1 MLYGV
6 IRLKIGEENNMQTI
20 IRNGRVITPD
30 GIINGYV
37 LYEDGKIVEIGAGEC
52 VPSADEMIDA
62 QGRYVSPGFIDIH
75 THGAGGADYMD
86 GTVEAYLTAA
96 RMSARHGATLVYPTT
111 LTSSNEVLFDTF
123 DLYEQ
128 AVAANTEGAAFG
140 GLHLEGPYFNPKQAG
155 AQDPRYLRNPKPE
168 DYLEILSRSNNIAR
182 WSFSPELDGAPEFA
196 AELSKRGIIAAAGH
210 TDATFEQCDE
220 AYKNGCSLITH
231 FYSCIST
238 IIRKNSYRTAGVME
252 YGYYQDGMAVE
263 IIADGH
269 HVPSSLL
276 HLIVKVKGV
285 DNVVLVTDS
294 MRGAGMP
301 EGPSILGGLADG
313 QECIVENGVAKLL
326 DRSGFAGSVCTT
338 DRLVRTMITIGGCS
352 LEQAVQMASL
362 NPARVMGVADR
373 KGSLEAGKDADIVIF
388 GDNVEVF
395 ATIVSGRKVYQK

>member
-1 MLYGV
+1 M
-6 IRLKIGEENNMQTI
+6 KTI
-20 IRNGRVITPD
+20 IKNGRVITPD
-30 GIINGYV
+30 GIIDGYV
-37 LYEDGKIVEIGAGEC
+37 LYEDGKIAEIGAGDC
-52 VPSADEMIDA
+52 MPQADEVIDA

-86 GTVEAYLTAA
+86 CTVKAYLTAA

-155 AQDPRYLRNPKPE
+155 AQDPRYLRNPQPE
-168 DYLEILSRSNNIAR
+168 DYLEILSRSDNIAR

-326 DRSGFAGSVCTT
+326 DGSGFAGSVCTT

>member
-1 MLYGV
+1 M
-6 IRLKIGEENNMQTI
+6 KTI
-20 IRNGRVITPD
+20 IKNGRVITPA
-30 GIINGYV
+30 GIIDGYV
-37 LYEDGKIVEIGAGEC
+37 LYEDGKITETGTGDC
-52 VPSADEMIDA
+52 MPQADEVIDA

-86 GTVEAYLTAA
+86 GTLEAYLTAA

-155 AQDPRYLRNPKPE
+155 AQDPRYLRNPQPE

-326 DRSGFAGSVCTT
+326 DRSGFAGSVCTA
-338 DRLVRTMITIGGCS
+338 DRLVRTMITLGGCT
-352 LEQAVQMASL
+352 LEQAVQMVSL

-373 KGSLEAGKDADIVIF
+373 KGSLEVGKDADIVIF

>member
-1 MLYGV
+1 M
-6 IRLKIGEENNMQTI
+6 KTI
-20 IRNGRVITPD
+20 IKNGRLITPD
-30 GIINGYV
+30 GIIDGYI
-37 LYEDGKIVEIGAGEC
+37 LYEDGKIAKIGTGDSM
-52 VPSADEMIDA
+52 PQADEVIDA

-86 GTVEAYLTAA
+86 GTLEAYLTAA

-155 AQDPRYLRNPKPE
+155 AQDPRYLRNPQPE

-252 YGYYQDGMAVE
+252 YGYYQDGIAVE

-326 DRSGFAGSVCTT
+326 DRSGFAGSVCTA
-338 DRLVRTMITIGGCS
+338 DRLVRTMITIGGCT
-352 LEQAVQMASL
+352 LEQAVQMVSL

-373 KGSLEAGKDADIVIF
+373 KGSLEVGKDADIVIF

>member
-1 MLYGV
+1 M
-6 IRLKIGEENNMQTI
+6 KTI
-20 IRNGRVITPD
+20 IKNGRVITPE
-30 GIINGYV
+30 GIIDGYV
-37 LYEDGKIVEIGAGEC
+37 LYEDGKITETGTGDSM
-52 VPSADEMIDA
+52 PQADEVIDA

-86 GTVEAYLTAA
+86 GILEAYLTAA

-155 AQDPRYLRNPKPE
+155 AQDPRYLRNPQPE

-220 AYKNGCSLITH
+220 AFKNGCSLITH

>member
-1 MLYGV
+1 M
-6 IRLKIGEENNMQTI
+6 KTI
-20 IRNGRVITPD
+20 IKNGRVITPE
-30 GIINGYV
+30 GIIDGYV
-37 LYEDGKIVEIGAGEC
+37 LYEDGKIAEIGAGDSM
-52 VPSADEMIDA
+52 PQADEVIDA

-86 GTVEAYLTAA
+86 GTLEAYLTAA

-155 AQDPRYLRNPKPE
+155 AQDPRYLRNPQPE

-220 AYKNGCSLITH
+220 AFKNGCSLITH

>member
-1 MLYGV
+1 M
-6 IRLKIGEENNMQTI
+6 KTI
-20 IRNGRVITPD
+20 IKNGRVITPD
-30 GIINGYV
+30 GIIDGYV
-37 LYEDGKIVEIGAGEC
+37 LYEDGKIAEIGAGDSM
-52 VPSADEMIDA
+52 PQADEVIDA

-86 GTVEAYLTAA
+86 GTLEAYLTAA
-96 RMSARHGATLVYPTT
+96 RMSARHGATMVYPTT

-155 AQDPRYLRNPKPE
+155 AQDPRYLRNPQPE

-220 AYKNGCSLITH
+220 AFKNGCSLITH

-238 IIRKNSYRTAGVME
+238 IIRKNSYRIAGVME

-326 DRSGFAGSVCTT
+326 DGSGFAGSVCTT

-362 NPARVMGVADR
+362 NPARVMGVADI

>member
-1 MLYGV
+1 M
-6 IRLKIGEENNMQTI
+6 KTI
-20 IRNGRVITPD
+20 IKNGRLITPD
-30 GIINGYV
+30 GIIDGYV
-37 LYEDGKIVEIGAGEC
+37 LYEDGKIVEIGAGDSM
-52 VPSADEMIDA
+52 PQADEVIDA

-86 GTVEAYLTAA
+86 GTLEAYLTAA

-155 AQDPRYLRNPKPE
+155 AQDPRYLRNPQPE

-326 DRSGFAGSVCTT
+326 DRSGFAGSVCTA
-338 DRLVRTMITIGGCS
+338 DRLVRTMVTIGGCT
-352 LEQAVQMASL
+352 LEQAVHMVSL

-373 KGSLEAGKDADIVIF
+373 KGSLEVGKDADIVIF

>member
-1 MLYGV
+1 M
-6 IRLKIGEENNMQTI
+6 KTI
-20 IRNGRVITPD
+20 IKNGRVITPD
-30 GIINGYV
+30 GIIDGYV
-37 LYEDGKIVEIGAGEC
+37 LYEDGKITETGTGDC
-52 VPSADEMIDA
+52 MPQADEVIDA

-86 GTVEAYLTAA
+86 GTLEAYLTAA

-155 AQDPRYLRNPKPE
+155 AQDPRYLRNPQPE

-252 YGYYQDGMAVE
+252 YGYYQDGIAVE

-326 DRSGFAGSVCTT
+326 DRSGFAGSVCTA
-338 DRLVRTMITIGGCS
+338 DRLVRTMITIGGCT
-352 LEQAVQMASL
+352 LEQAVQMVSL

-373 KGSLEAGKDADIVIF
+373 KGSLEVGKDADIVIF

>member
-1 MLYGV
+1 M
-6 IRLKIGEENNMQTI
+6 KTI
-20 IRNGRVITPD
+20 IKNGRVITPE
-30 GIINGYV
+30 GIIDGYV
-37 LYEDGKIVEIGAGEC
+37 LYEDGKIIETGTGDC
-52 VPSADEMIDA
+52 MPQADEVIDA

-155 AQDPRYLRNPKPE
+155 AQDPRYLRNPQPE

-326 DRSGFAGSVCTT
+326 DGSGFAGSVCTT

>member
-1 MLYGV
+1 M
-6 IRLKIGEENNMQTI
+6 KTI
-20 IRNGRVITPD
+20 IKNGRVITPE

-37 LYEDGKIVEIGAGEC
+37 LYEDGKIAEIGAGDSM
-52 VPSADEMIDA
+52 PQADEVIDA

-86 GTVEAYLTAA
+86 GTLEAYLTAA

-155 AQDPRYLRNPKPE
+155 AQDPRYLRNPQPE

>member
-1 MLYGV
+1 MKTM
-6 IRLKIGEENNMQTI
+6 IT
-20 IRNGRVITPD
+20 NGRIITPV
-30 GIINGYV
+30 GIIDGCL
-37 LYEDGKIVEIGAGEC
+37 LYEDGKILETGTGVYGLP
-52 VPSADEMIDA
+52 VDETIDA
-62 QGRYVSPGFIDIH
+62 GGRYVSPGFIDIH

-86 GTVEAYLTAA
+86 GTVEAFLTAA
-96 RMSARHGATLVYPTT
+96 RMSAKHGATLVYPTT
-111 LTSSNEVLFDTF
+111 LTSSDEILFESFET
-123 DLYEQ
+123 YEK
-128 AVAANTEGAAFG
+128 ALKANTDGAAFG

-155 AQDPRYLRNPKPE
+155 AQDPRYLRNPQPE
-168 DYLEILSRSNNIAR
+168 NYLEILSRTDKIAR
-182 WSFSPELDGAPEFA
+182 WSFSPELEGAPEFA
-196 AELSKRGIIAAAGH
+196 AELSRRGIIASAGH
-210 TDATFEQCDE
+210 TDATFEQCDA
-220 AYKNGCSLITH
+220 AYRSGSTLITH

-238 IIRKNSYRTAGVME
+238 IVRKNAYRIAGVME

-313 QECIVENGVAKLL
+313 QECFIENGVAKLM
-326 DRSGFAGSVCTT
+326 DRSGFAGSVCTA

-352 LEQAVQMASL
+352 LEQAVQMATL

-373 KGSLEAGKDADIVIF
+373 KGSLEPGKDADIVIF
-388 GDNVEVF
+388 GDNVSVY
-395 ATIVSGRKVYQK
+395 ATIVGGRKVYNV

>member
-1 MLYGV
+1 MKTL
-6 IRLKIGEENNMQTI
+6 IT
-20 IRNGRVITPD
+20 NGQIITPA
-30 GIINGYV
+30 GTVGGWL
-37 LYEDGKIVEIGAGEC
+37 LYENGKILEIGTGEC
-52 VPSADEMIDA
+52 PSADETIDA
-62 QGRYVSPGFIDIH
+62 EGRYVSPGFIDIH
-75 THGAGGADYMD
+75 THGAGGSDYMD

-96 RMSARHGATLVYPTT
+96 KMSASHGATLVYPTT

-123 DLYEQ
+123 DLYEE

-140 GLHLEGPYFNPKQAG
+140 GLHLEGPYFNPVQAG
-155 AQDPRYLRNPKPE
+155 AQDSRYLRNPQPD
-168 DYLEILSRSNNIAR
+168 DYMEILSRSKNIAR

-196 AELSKRGIIAAAGH
+196 AELSKRGIIASVGH
-210 TDATFEQCDE
+210 TNASFEQCDA
-220 AYKNGCSLITH
+220 AYKSGSSLITH
-231 FYSCIST
+231 FYSCISSIT
-238 IIRKNSYRTAGVME
+238 RNQGYRTAGVME
-252 YGYYQDGMAVE
+252 YGYYQDGMSVE

-285 DNVVLVTDS
+285 DKVCLVTDS

-313 QECIVENGVAKLL
+313 QECIIQNGVARLMDL
-326 DRSGFAGSVCTT
+326 SGFAGSVCTT
-338 DRLVRTMITIGGCS
+338 DRLVRTMVAIGGVT

-395 ATIVSGRKVYQK
+395 ATIVGGRKVYQA

>member
-1 MLYGV
+1 M
-6 IRLKIGEENNMQTI
+6 KTI
-20 IRNGRVITPD
+20 IKNGRVITPE
-30 GIINGYV
+30 GIIDGYV
-37 LYEDGKIVEIGAGEC
+37 LYEDGKITEIGTGDCMPHAGE
-52 VPSADEMIDA
+52 VIDA

-86 GTVEAYLTAA
+86 GTLEAYLTAA

-123 DLYEQ
+123 DLYEK
-128 AVAANTEGAAFG
+128 AVQANTEGAAFG

-155 AQDPRYLRNPKPE
+155 AQDPRYLRNPQPE

-196 AELSKRGIIAAAGH
+196 AELSKRGIIAAVGH

-220 AYKNGCSLITH
+220 AFKNGCSLITH

-285 DNVVLVTDS
+285 NNVVLVTDS

-326 DRSGFAGSVCTT
+326 DGSGFAGSVCTT

>member
-1 MLYGV
+1 M
-6 IRLKIGEENNMQTI
+6 KTI
-20 IRNGRVITPD
+20 IKNGRVITPE

-37 LYEDGKIVEIGAGEC
+37 LYEDGKIAEIGAGDSM
-52 VPSADEMIDA
+52 PQADEVIDA

-75 THGAGGADYMD
+75 THGAGGTDYMD
-86 GTVEAYLTAA
+86 GTLEAYLTAA

-155 AQDPRYLRNPKPE
+155 AQDPRYLRNPQPE

-338 DRLVRTMITIGGCS
+338 DRLVRTMITIGGCT

>member
-1 MLYGV
+1 M
-6 IRLKIGEENNMQTI
+6 KTI
-20 IRNGRVITPD
+20 IKNGRVITPD
-30 GIINGYV
+30 GIIDGYV
-37 LYEDGKIVEIGAGEC
+37 LYEDGKITETGTGDC
-52 VPSADEMIDA
+52 MPQADEVIDA

-86 GTVEAYLTAA
+86 GTLEAYLTAA

-123 DLYEQ
+123 NLYEQ

-155 AQDPRYLRNPKPE
+155 AQDPRYLRNPQPE

-182 WSFSPELDGAPEFA
+182 WSFSPELDGAPELA

-220 AYKNGCSLITH
+220 AFKNGCSLITH

-326 DRSGFAGSVCTT
+326 DRSGFAGSVCTA
-338 DRLVRTMITIGGCS
+338 DRLIRTMITIGGCT

>member
-1 MLYGV
+1 M
-6 IRLKIGEENNMQTI
+6 KTI
-20 IRNGRVITPD
+20 IKNGRVITPE
-30 GIINGYV
+30 GIIDGYV
-37 LYEDGKIVEIGAGEC
+37 LYEDGKITETGTGDYM
-52 VPSADEMIDA
+52 PQADEVIDA

-86 GTVEAYLTAA
+86 GTLEAYLTAA

-128 AVAANTEGAAFG
+128 AVAANTDGAAFG

-155 AQDPRYLRNPKPE
+155 AQDPRYLRNPQPE

-285 DNVVLVTDS
+285 DKVVLVTDS

-326 DRSGFAGSVCTT
+326 DGSGFAGSVCTA
-338 DRLVRTMITIGGCS
+338 DRLIRTMITIGGCT
-352 LEQAVQMASL
+352 LEQAVQMVSL

-388 GDNVEVF
+388 GDNVDVF

>member
-1 MLYGV
+1 M
-6 IRLKIGEENNMQTI
+6 KTI
-20 IRNGRVITPD
+20 IKNGRVITPE

-37 LYEDGKIVEIGAGEC
+37 LYEDGKITETGTGDC
-52 VPSADEMIDA
+52 MPQADEVIDA

-86 GTVEAYLTAA
+86 GTLEAYLTAA

-155 AQDPRYLRNPKPE
+155 AQDPRYLRNPQPE

-220 AYKNGCSLITH
+220 AFKNGCSLITH

>member
-1 MLYGV
+1 MKTM
-6 IRLKIGEENNMQTI
+6 IT
-20 IRNGRVITPD
+20 NGRIITPV
-30 GIINGYV
+30 GIIDGCL
-37 LYEDGKIVEIGAGEC
+37 LYEDGKILETGTGVYGLP
-52 VPSADEMIDA
+52 VDETIDA
-62 QGRYVSPGFIDIH
+62 GGRYVSPGFIDIH

-86 GTVEAYLTAA
+86 GTVEAFLTAA
-96 RMSARHGATLVYPTT
+96 RMSAKHGATLVYPTT
-111 LTSSNEVLFDTF
+111 LTSSDEILFESFET
-123 DLYEQ
+123 YEK
-128 AVAANTEGAAFG
+128 ALKANTDGAAFG

-155 AQDPRYLRNPKPE
+155 AQDPRYLRNPQPE
-168 DYLEILSRSNNIAR
+168 NYLEILSRTDKIAR
-182 WSFSPELDGAPEFA
+182 WSFSPELEGAPEFA
-196 AELSKRGIIAAAGH
+196 AELSRRGIIASAGH
-210 TDATFEQCDE
+210 TDATFEQCDA
-220 AYKNGCSLITH
+220 AYRSGSTLITH

-238 IIRKNSYRTAGVME
+238 IVRKNAYRIAGVME

-313 QECIVENGVAKLL
+313 QECFIENGVAKLM
-326 DRSGFAGSVCTT
+326 DRSGFAGSVCTA

-352 LEQAVQMASL
+352 LEQAVQMVTL

-373 KGSLEAGKDADIVIF
+373 KGSLEPGKDADIVIF
-388 GDNVEVF
+388 GDNVSVY
-395 ATIVSGRKVYQK
+395 ATIVGGRKVYNV

>member
-1 MLYGV
+1 MKTL
-6 IRLKIGEENNMQTI
+6 IT
-20 IRNGRVITPD
+20 NGQIITPA
-30 GIINGYV
+30 GTVGGWL
-37 LYEDGKIVEIGAGEC
+37 LYENGKILEIGTGEC
-52 VPSADEMIDA
+52 PSADETIDA
-62 QGRYVSPGFIDIH
+62 EGRYVSPGFIDIH

-96 RMSARHGATLVYPTT
+96 KMSASHGATLVYPTT

-123 DLYEQ
+123 DLYEE

-140 GLHLEGPYFNPKQAG
+140 GLHLEGPYFNPVQAG
-155 AQDPRYLRNPKPE
+155 AQDPRYLRNPQPE
-168 DYLEILSRSNNIAR
+168 DYMEILSRSKNIAR
-182 WSFSPELDGAPEFA
+182 WSFSPELEGATQFA
-196 AELSKRGIIAAAGH
+196 AELSKRGIIASVGH
-210 TDATFEQCDE
+210 TNASFEQCDA
-220 AYKNGCSLITH
+220 AYKSGSSLITH
-231 FYSCIST
+231 FYSCISSIT
-238 IIRKNSYRTAGVME
+238 RNQGYRTAGVME
-252 YGYYQDGMAVE
+252 YGYYQDGMSVE

-285 DNVVLVTDS
+285 DKVVLVTDS

-313 QECIVENGVAKLL
+313 QECIIQNGVARLMDL
-326 DRSGFAGSVCTT
+326 SGFAGSVCTT
-338 DRLVRTMITIGGCS
+338 DRLVRTMISIGGVT

-362 NPARVMGVADR
+362 NPARVMGIADR

-395 ATIVSGRKVYQK
+395 ATIVGGRKVYQA

>member
-1 MLYGV
+1 M
-6 IRLKIGEENNMQTI
+6 KTI
-20 IRNGRVITPD
+20 IKNGRVITPD

-37 LYEDGKIVEIGAGEC
+37 LYEDGKIAEIGAGDSM
-52 VPSADEMIDA
+52 PQADEVIDA

-86 GTVEAYLTAA
+86 GTLEAYLTAA

-155 AQDPRYLRNPKPE
+155 AQDPRYLRNPQPE

-220 AYKNGCSLITH
+220 AFKNGCSLITH

-285 DNVVLVTDS
+285 DKVVLVTDS

-326 DRSGFAGSVCTT
+326 DGSGFAGSVCTT

-362 NPARVMGVADR
+362 NPARVMSVADR

-395 ATIVSGRKVYQK
+395 ATIVSGRKVYHK

>member
-1 MLYGV
+1 M
-6 IRLKIGEENNMQTI
+6 KTI
-20 IRNGRVITPD
+20 IKNGRVITPE
-30 GIINGYV
+30 GIIDGYV
-37 LYEDGKIVEIGAGEC
+37 LYEDGKIAEIGAGDSM
-52 VPSADEMIDA
+52 PQADEVIDA

-86 GTVEAYLTAA
+86 GTLEAYLTAA

-155 AQDPRYLRNPKPE
+155 AQDPRYLRNPQPE

-220 AYKNGCSLITH
+220 AFKNGCSLITH

-326 DRSGFAGSVCTT
+326 DRSGFAGSVCTA
-338 DRLVRTMITIGGCS
+338 DRLVRTMITIGGCT
-352 LEQAVQMASL
+352 LEQAVQMVSL

-395 ATIVSGRKVYQK
+395 STIVSGRKVYQK

>member
-1 MLYGV
+1 M
-6 IRLKIGEENNMQTI
+6 KTI
-20 IRNGRVITPD
+20 IKNGRLITPD
-30 GIINGYV
+30 GIIDGYI
-37 LYEDGKIVEIGAGEC
+37 LYEDGKIAKIGTGDSM
-52 VPSADEMIDA
+52 PQADEVIDA

-86 GTVEAYLTAA
+86 GTLEAYLTAA

-155 AQDPRYLRNPKPE
+155 AQDPRYLRNPQPE

-326 DRSGFAGSVCTT
+326 DRSGFAGSVCTA
-338 DRLVRTMITIGGCS
+338 DRLVRTMITIGGCT
-352 LEQAVQMASL
+352 LEQAVQMVSL

-373 KGSLEAGKDADIVIF
+373 KGSLEVGKDADIVIF